1 MATAIRTIGH
11 EDRLSLVEH
20 LDELRTRLIVG
31 GIALA
36 VAFGVC
42 FWQNHALLHLINRPL
57 DRQTQKQVQKGEGP
71 LGQTALAQQG
81 VIKVA
86 RDTEALVGIL
96 STPASGLPARTRAQ
110 LAATIPRLRADVAKI
125 PLVPQGNKPVTLGI
139 GEPFT
144 TTLTV
149 VFIFALI
156 FSLPV
161 ILFELYGFVLP
172 ALSPSER
179 RAVRPL
185 LVAIPFLFAAGA
197 LFGYLVVMPAA
208 VRFLQNFNSGEFN
221 VLVQANQYY
230 QFAATVIL
238 AMGLVF
244 QVPVAIVGATRA
256 GLVTPTQL
264 RRGRRFAI
272 VACAAVA
279 AFLPGDA
286 VTLLLETIPLYVLY
300 EASILV
306 ASFVARRDAAR
317 ERVRAAA
324 AGDPP
329 QGPPFSDGGP
339 AAPRAPL
346 PSSPGSP
353 PVSTAPATE
362 SDDPT
367 VSAIIDHIDRKLS
380 D

>member
-1 MATAIRTIGH
+1 MATAIRPIGH

-20 LDELRTRLIVG
+20 LDELRTRLIIGAVV
-31 GIALA
+31 LA

-42 FWQNHALLHLINRPL
+42 FWQNHALLHLVNHPL
-57 DRQTQKQVQKGEGP
+57 SVQTQKQVAKGEGP

-86 RDTEALVGIL
+86 RDTEALARIL
-96 STPASGLPARTRAQ
+96 SAPASRLPAATRAE
-110 LAATIPRLRADVAKI
+110 LALLIPQLRADVAKI
-125 PLVPQGNKPVTLGI
+125 PRVPQGKKPVTLGV
-139 GEPFT
+139 GEAFT
-144 TTLTV
+144 TTITV
-149 VFIFALI
+149 SFVFALI

-161 ILFELYGFVLP
+161 ILFELYGFILP
-172 ALSPSER
+172 ALSPNER

-185 LVAIPFLFAAGA
+185 VIAVPFLFVAGA
-197 LFGYLVVMPAA
+197 AFGYLVVMPAA
-208 VRFLQNFNSGEFN
+208 VRFLQNFNSSQFE

-244 QVPVAIVGATRA
+244 QVPVVVVGATRA
-256 GLVTPTQL
+256 GLVTPRQL

-306 ASFVARRDAAR
+306 AAFVARRDAAR
-317 ERVRAAA
+317 ERDAA
-324 AGDPP
+324 AGGPPEDPP
-329 QGPPFSDGGP
+329 SSGGGAVSPQAPPPGGP
-339 AAPRAPL
+339 DGEPAPAADE
-346 PSSPGSP
+346 SPGPS
-353 PVSTAPATE
+353 VN
-362 SDDPT
+362 
-367 VSAIIDHIDRKLS
+367 AIIDHIDRKLS

>member
-36 VAFGVC
+36 IAFGVC
-42 FWQNHALLHLINRPL
+42 FWQNHALLGLINKPL
-57 DRQTQKQVQKGEGP
+57 EHQTQKQVSKGEGP

-86 RDTEALVGIL
+86 HDTEALARTL
-96 STPASGLPARTRAQ
+96 SSPASGLPAATRAQ

-125 PLVPQGNKPVTLGI
+125 PRVPQGKKPVTLGI

-149 VFIFALI
+149 TLVFALI

-185 LVAIPFLFAAGA
+185 LASVPFLFAAGA
-197 LFGYLVVMPAA
+197 LFGYFVVMPAA
-208 VRFLQNFNSGEFN
+208 VRFLQNFNSSQFE
-221 VLVQANQYY
+221 VMVQANQYY
-230 QFAATVIL
+230 RFAATVIL

-256 GLVTPTQL
+256 GLVTPAQL

-286 VTLLLETIPLYVLY
+286 ITLLLETIPLYILY

-317 ERVRAAA
+317 ERAWET
-324 AGDPP
+324 GDPP
-329 QGPPFSDGGP
+329 QDPPPWDEGPGEPQ
-339 AAPRAPL
+339 APL
-346 PSSPGSP
+346 PGGAGGP
-353 PVSTAPATE
+353 PVAVASE
-362 SDDPT
+362 HEDPEL
-367 VSAIIDHIDRKLS
+367 SAIIDHIDTELS